1 MMQKYYIERLNYI
14 KYMFFANDPE
24 LKEGKMQ
31 IKNLIVNYKELENH
45 DNTLVSEIETIL
57 NIIK

>member
-1 MMQKYYIERLNYI
+1 
-14 KYMFFANDPE
+14 MFFANDPE

-45 DNTLVSEIETIL
+45 DNTLVSEVETIL